1 MAEPR
6 SVLIRITLASRL
18 HLIHSAFHVLTPPLA
33 SAREIDE
40 AVNNLVSDLELVRV
54 LAKKS

>member
-1 MAEPR
+1 
-6 SVLIRITLASRL
+6 L